1 MSTILLVENSPIVA
15 ELIRDALAKAPQ
27 PGFNVVRVAQPN
39 EAVRWLSEGGIDA
52 VLLDLE
58 LPDSNGIDT
67 LAQISKV
74 APETPVVVLT
84 SSDDPSLV
92 TSLLHL
98 GMQNYLIK
106 TEIRPGTLAGML
118 VCSIEHKRVLTKLQA
133 EYDRL
138 NEYFSA
144 IREGQVDA
152 IIGSDP
158 ESTVLHIEAMKLHEE
173 NKRVAEV
180 LARSNAK
187 LKELDKAKSEFLSI
201 ASHEL
206 RTPLTIIKE
215 YVGLLHDG
223 IAGPVTS
230 DQKECLESA
239 LQNCNRL
246 ANLINDILD
255 LQRLDSGRVR
265 IRRSKIDVAAL
276 LGNCH
281 HDFLSRCQT
290 KYQRLELQISEN
302 LPPVLCDPGK
312 LTQVL
317 VNLVANAYKF
327 TPEGGAIT
335 IRDYVPDTAAQYVTF
350 QIEDTGVGISEED
363 QECVFDKFTQL
374 DRQPGPGAKGTGL
387 GLAIAKNIVELHG
400 GEISLKSSPGEG
412 STFTFTIPV
421 YTEDGE
427 LTAFIEDRLSAATA
441 TGKELSVTLLKL
453 DATDQG
459 DSGYDPGDKI
469 DRLREIEKCVRQTLR
484 RKNDETLVLESEKI
498 LVIVAE
504 TDKAGA
510 ESLRHRVE
518 QSIANEFGATI
529 PVALGGGMVSAEDSP
544 EDWMAKMKGQFLPL
558 RAESLAKRV
567 LIVDDEEQVLELIS
581 QALESSSLNLKIEL
595 ANEGYKACL
604 RFEEFEPHL
613 VILDINMPGYD
624 GEQVLRRIISNPRWG
639 TTKVMVISGT
649 PEKFRKMAELGAD
662 DCLAKPFDLKALV
675 DMVAS
680 LLHGGTRDTLAAERE
695 LIES

>member
-1 MSTILLVENSPIVA
+1 
-15 ELIRDALAKAPQ
+15 
-27 PGFNVVRVAQPN
+27 
-39 EAVRWLSEGGIDA
+39 
-52 VLLDLE
+52 
-58 LPDSNGIDT
+58 
-67 LAQISKV
+67 
-74 APETPVVVLT
+74 
-84 SSDDPSLV
+84 
-92 TSLLHL
+92 
-98 GMQNYLIK
+98 
-106 TEIRPGTLAGML
+106 
-118 VCSIEHKRVLTKLQA
+118 
-133 EYDRL
+133 L

-144 IREGQVDA
+144 IREGQIDA

-187 LKELDKAKSEFLSI
+187 LKELDKAKSEFLST

-255 LQRLDSGRVR
+255 LQRLDSGRQR
-265 IRRSKIDVAAL
+265 IRRKKVDVAAL
-276 LGNCH
+276 LGDCH

-290 KYQRLELQISEN
+290 KYQRLELQISED
-302 LPPVLCDPGK
+302 LPPVLCDPGMV
-312 LTQVL
+312 TQVL
-317 VNLVANAYKF
+317 VNLVGNSHKF
-327 TPEGGAIT
+327 TPEGGAIMLRGY
-335 IRDYVPDTAAQYVTF
+335 IQDTVGQYITF
-350 QIEDTGVGISEED
+350 QVEDSGVGIGEED
-363 QECVFDKFTQL
+363 QECIFDKFTQL
-374 DRQPGPGAKGTGL
+374 NRQPGPGAKGTGL
-387 GLAIAKNIVELHG
+387 GLAIVKNIVELHG

-412 STFTFTIPV
+412 STFSFTIPV
-421 YTEDGE
+421 YSEARE
-427 LTAFIEDRLSAATA
+427 LTTFVEDCLSAATA
-441 TGKELSVTLLKL
+441 AGRELSVTLVKL
-453 DATDQG
+453 DTTGQA
-459 DSGYDPGDKI
+459 DSGHDPPDEV
-469 DRLREIEKCVRQTLR
+469 DHLREIEQCVRQTLR
-484 RKNDETLVLESEKI
+484 RKNDETLIVESEKM

-504 TDKAGA
+504 TDEAGA
-510 ESLRHRVE
+510 ESVRRRVE

-529 PVALGGGMVSAEDSP
+529 AVALAGGMVCADDSI
-544 EDWMAKMKGQFLPL
+544 EDWMQKMKGQFLRL
-558 RAESLAKRV
+558 RPETVAKRV

-604 RFEEFEPHL
+604 RFEGFEPHL
-613 VILDINMPGYD
+613 VILDINMPGFD
-624 GEQVLRRIISNPRWG
+624 GEEVLRQIKSNPRWG
-639 TTKVMVISGT
+639 ATKVMVISGT

-675 DMVAS
+675 DMVAN
-680 LLHGGTRDTLAAERE
+680 LLQDSKGTTLAAERE
-695 LIES
+695 LVKS